1 MYIVFTMTFREILQ
15 IINSVKTGVFKF
27 VVLCFCVEYI
37 RYDSVFKAVKMTIN
51 TKQRDIN
58 ECTPRQVRH
67 HPTGLF
73 PVNTLKISPQE
84 IWQSNNIS
92 YGVSPSCF
100 SFEHIYALYVVILT
114 ICDRM
119 PLFDHNTKKMLDQ
132 KKKSL

>member
-1 MYIVFTMTFREILQ
+1 MYQFPQ
-15 IINSVKTGVFKF
+15 HKINSAKTGAFRF
-27 VVLCFCVEYI
+27 VVLCSVWNI
-37 RYDSVFKAVKMTIN
+37 LDMTSVFKAVKMTIN

-73 PVNTLKISPQE
+73 PVITLKISPQE

-100 SFEHIYALYVVILT
+100 SFEHIYGLYVVIL
-114 ICDRM
+114 IFCDRI